1 MNTLELMKTEIPPE
15 SKRRKILEMALS
27 ETVRLAELLRKMLSF
42 SKPDQEEMKPTD
54 INRILDEILILHE
67 KQLREHSI
75 RISTSFADDLG
86 LIYGSNSQL
95 RQVFLN
101 MISNARDAMSEGGT
115 FTVRTKADG
124 DNVQIEISD
133 TGVGIEEKNLDKIF
147 DAFFS
152 TKGST
157 NDVGIGLSVCYGF
170 IKEHGGDIN
179 VKSEHGSGTTF
190 TIILPK
196 YKGGSKEPLG

>member
-1 MNTLELMKTEIPPE
+1 
-15 SKRRKILEMALS
+15 
-27 ETVRLAELLRKMLSF
+27 
-42 SKPDQEEMKPTD
+42 
-54 INRILDEILILHE
+54 
-67 KQLREHSI
+67 
-75 RISTSFADDLG
+75 
-86 LIYGSNSQL
+86 
-95 RQVFLN
+95 
-101 MISNARDAMSEGGT
+101 
-115 FTVRTKADG
+115 
-124 DNVQIEISD
+124 
-133 TGVGIEEKNLDKIF
+133 
-147 DAFFS
+147 S